1 MQAAV
6 RPYFFVSIIDENQL
20 GYLCF
25 LFTYLDKYVL
35 LVYVGPH
42 RLLFGVRITQ
52 PFWGTVRFRL
62 GLAAAEKFFCHS
74 LSSPEITAGQ
84 MTSDESGFS
93 LIFFLSY
100 LYV

>member
-25 LFTYLDKYVL
+25 LFTYLIKYVL

-62 GLAAAEKFFCHS
+62 GLAAAEKNFS
-74 LSSPEITAGQ
+74 
-84 MTSDESGFS
+84 S
-93 LIFFLSY
+93 LIFLLSY
-100 LYV
+100 LYVHFIT